1 MMGLCTQNT
10 RRAGT
15 QENGRGSRETMGQ
28 VIALCTSDE
37 TDDNG
42 YNKSTVEKVRS
53 LQTMKPNI
61 LSFFFSSFFG
71 VEEESISRR
80 LF

>member
-1 MMGLCTQNT
+1 
-10 RRAGT
+10 
-15 QENGRGSRETMGQ
+15 MGQ

-53 LQTMKPNI
+53 LKMMKPSI
-61 LSFFFSSFFG
+61 IFSFFFVFRFLVKNRSITYLPSFRNFQFK
-71 VEEESISRR
+71 S
-80 LF
+80 LL

>member
-1 MMGLCTQNT
+1 
-10 RRAGT
+10 
-15 QENGRGSRETMGQ
+15 MGQ

-53 LQTMKPNI
+53 LEMMKPSI
-61 LSFFFSSFFG
+61 LSYFFFVLSF
-71 VEEESISRR
+71 
-80 LF
+80 